1 MAKAAQWSL
10 LIQHVRSAGFAGR
23 FFIPVYDA
31 MFFDEA
37 GFSALHPLLTLQGHD
52 DF

>member
-31 MFFDEA
+31 TFFDEA
-37 GFSALHPLLTLQGHD
+37 GFSALHRLFTM
-52 DF
+52 

>member
-10 LIQHVRSAGFAGR
+10 LIQHVRGAGFAGR

-37 GFSALHPLLTLQGHD
+37 GFSALHRLFTM
-52 DF
+52 